1 MASSIGELGELK
13 AADLLKALVTRP
25 HTQAPVLVMV
35 TPLVLLAS
43 VISVITKPGGVVAE
57 EENGCLPSTAR
68 GLAIS
73 LFVPPPAGGRW
84 MRMAIQGRRGSGVP
98 LRSPA
103 WGGAPGQ
110 QPLPRGWPGITAWS
124 SVGPFDLISA
134 LPTGQQKFKAFLFFY
149 CNSLEG

>member
-68 GLAIS
+68 GPGDLTFCPS
-73 LFVPPPAGGRW
+73 SC
-84 MRMAIQGRRGSGVP
+84 RGAVDEDGHSGTE
-98 LRSPA
+98 RE
-103 WGGAPGQ
+103 WGP
-110 QPLPRGWPGITAWS
+110 
-124 SVGPFDLISA
+124 SA
-134 LPTGQQKFKAFLFFY
+134 
-149 CNSLEG
+149 

>member
-13 AADLLKALVTRP
+13 AADLLKALVTMP

-84 MRMAIQGRRGSGVP
+84 RRMAIQGLRGSGVP
-98 LRSPA
+98 PHSPA
-103 WGGAPGQ
+103 WGGPQVNSPFLEAGRASQPGAASAP
-110 QPLPRGWPGITAWS
+110 
-124 SVGPFDLISA
+124 LI
-134 LPTGQQKFKAFLFFY
+134 
-149 CNSLEG
+149 